1 MNRNLPARGLRCIRR
16 AAAVAVACLA
26 VAVPAH
32 ACAIDG
38 VPSLR
43 ADGLPAVL
51 NRAQPSSP
59 SLTHWAPFVF
69 ARAFRAGRPIH
80 LSEDLAELSRT
91 LPPEMVQGRWLWRTG
106 DGGRVEGRTAAHR
119 FSHAG
124 TYLITVAVELPA
136 HRGAFI
142 FDAALLSVR

>member
-1 MNRNLPARGLRCIRR
+1 MARTWLW
-16 AAAVAVACLA
+16 
-26 VAVPAH
+26 VPAILLGLGSAVQSAS

-38 VPSLR
+38 VPSLK
-43 ADGLPAVL
+43 ADGMSAVL
-51 NRAQPSSP
+51 NRAQPTNA
-59 SLTHWAPFVF
+59 SLAHWSPFVF
-69 ARAFRAGRPIH
+69 PRSFRAGQTIH
-80 LSEDLAELSRT
+80 LSEDLRELART

-119 FSHAG
+119 FSRPG

-142 FDAALLSVR
+142 FDSALVQVR